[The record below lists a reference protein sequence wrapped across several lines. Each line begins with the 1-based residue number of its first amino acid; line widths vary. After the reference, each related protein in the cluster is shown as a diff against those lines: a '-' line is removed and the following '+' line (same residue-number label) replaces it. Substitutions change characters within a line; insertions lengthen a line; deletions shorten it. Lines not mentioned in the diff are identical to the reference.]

1 MIKFYKGVLESD
13 LFEGYIPG
21 TVTTDI
27 KVAAGWRDRIQG
39 RKAKGAAKHVRHGK
53 ACVIAIEYEGSLQ
66 SWEEFQRAGVAEHA
80 RGNCWTSTLLDKA
93 QVNTPVKFRRMTD
106 DEVFEIGRC

>member
-13 LFEGYIPG
+13 LIAGYVPG

-39 RKAKGAAKHVRHGK
+39 RKTKGAAKHVRHGK
-53 ACVIAIEYEGSLQ
+53 ACVIAIEYAGNLL
-66 SWEEFQRAGVAEHA
+66 SWEEFQRAGVAEHS
-80 RGNCWTSTLLDKA
+80 REDCWTSTLLDKA
-93 QVNTPVKFRRMTD
+93 QINSVVSYRKMTD
-106 DEVFEIGRC
+106 DEVFDLGRC